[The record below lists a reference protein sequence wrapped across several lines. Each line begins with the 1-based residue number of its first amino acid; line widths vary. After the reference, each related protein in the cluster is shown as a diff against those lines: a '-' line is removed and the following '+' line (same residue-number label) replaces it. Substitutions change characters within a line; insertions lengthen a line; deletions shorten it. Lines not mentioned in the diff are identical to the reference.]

1 MQFIPVA
8 ESVALRAEYEDQY
21 NHFSPFK
28 GLYYANIP
36 LVLPYRKSSVVWS
49 SLKVLQQL
57 KLPSTDRSLTP
68 GCSQIPLSNPG
79 CHSPP
84 LPLPHSRNIMPLYV
98 YWDCLVPESSAVPHL
113 EMAAIKHADCRTATM
128 DRLGTRQGR
137 GKAEYVDMSYQRQN
151 AHFLVDTSLA

>member
-1 MQFIPVA
+1 MGGSGIQFIPVA

-57 KLPSTDRSLTP
+57 KLSSTDRSLTP
-68 GCSQIPLSNPG
+68 GCSQIPLWNPG

-84 LPLPHSRNIMPLYV
+84 FPSHIV
-98 YWDCLVPESSAVPHL
+98 
-113 EMAAIKHADCRTATM
+113 
-128 DRLGTRQGR
+128 GTSCHCMYTGTVWYR
-137 GKAEYVDMSYQRQN
+137 KAQQ
-151 AHFLVDTSLA
+151 SLI